1 MCSGVTC
8 LLHFWQ
14 NDQGLLCA
22 TAATWGWNKYQIRVS
37 TQLILKK
44 NILPLPLP
52 GFEPPTFWSWVQC
65 SSSKLSQTTMC
76 NWQSSWTELS
86 LKITLNIYQR
96 WSWKKGWPLGRGS
109 LTWKYEGQSWQTFSR
124 LKCNKSDF
132 KHNIWIL
139 SVMHMFGWANRSCI
153 HNNVH
158 TDITDREANAAYIM
172 PRPSEDSILHK
183 YLSVMF
189 HSDHLLLCN
198 DVRVSGSFCW
208 RPRAHFHQPS
218 PSVWQQRTNWRTETT
233 THQEVTH

>member
-1 MCSGVTC
+1 MCHCSNMGVEQIPNKSQHTINSARIRTPY
-8 LLHFWQ
+8 LLIMSSVLFQQAIPNNYVWLTIFLNWALFEDHP
-14 NDQGLLCA
+14 
-22 TAATWGWNKYQIRVS
+22 KY
-37 TQLILKK
+37 
-44 NILPLPLP
+44 LPKVVL
-52 GFEPPTFWSWVQC
+52 
-65 SSSKLSQTTMC
+65 
-76 NWQSSWTELS
+76 
-86 LKITLNIYQR
+86 
-96 WSWKKGWPLGRGS
+96 KKGWPLGRGS

-139 SVMHMFGWANRSCI
+139 SVMHTFGWANRSHT

-172 PRPSEDSILHK
+172 PRPSEDSILHR